1 MIIIIYVKNVK
12 NYFLLINIKKMNCDS
27 NVFKFINK
35 VRLLTMTLFIIINI
49 DYLEQMIEKM
59 KVMKKKNKILI
70 LKVL

>member
-1 MIIIIYVKNVK
+1 
-12 NYFLLINIKKMNCDS
+12 MNCDS

>member
-35 VRLLTMTLFIIINI
+35 VRLLTMALFIIINI